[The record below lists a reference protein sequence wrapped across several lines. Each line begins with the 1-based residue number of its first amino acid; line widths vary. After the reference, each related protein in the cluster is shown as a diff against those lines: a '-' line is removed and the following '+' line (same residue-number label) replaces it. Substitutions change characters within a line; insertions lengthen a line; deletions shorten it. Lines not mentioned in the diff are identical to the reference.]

1 MSASAKTVLY
11 FSYYLFLT
19 GVQLVF
25 VPNMFTKL
33 FLLPDT
39 TEPWI
44 RVVGILVL
52 IIGFYY
58 HQVAGKDL
66 TEFLKL
72 TVYGRAMFFV
82 GATALVI
89 FGIAPAVF
97 IGFGLI
103 DFLGAFWTRQ
113 SLKKENKL

>member
-1 MSASAKTVLY
+1 MSKSAKTVLY

-19 GVQLVF
+19 GIQLAI
-25 VPNMFTKL
+25 VPNLFTKL
-33 FLLPDT
+33 FFLPET
-39 TEPWI
+39 NEPWI
-44 RVVGILVL
+44 RVVGILVI

-58 HQVAGKDL
+58 HQAASKDL

-72 TVYGRAMFFV
+72 TVFGRALFFV

-89 FGIAPAVF
+89 FGIAPVIF

-103 DFLGAFWTRQ
+103 DLLGAIWTRQ
-113 SLKKENKL
+113 TLKNEQKL